1 MPYSA
6 GSSTRS
12 GLLALVPSDGS
23 ISPRARK
30 RLPSGRASSLPAAFS
45 SPPEPLTAQQ
55 PVYRPAVSS

>member
-23 ISPRARK
+23 ISPRARN
-30 RLPSGRASSLPAAFS
+30 RLLSGREPSIPAAFS
-45 SPPEPLTAQQ
+45 SPPEPLTTSQ
-55 PVYRPAVSS
+55 PVYRPAASS